1 MRVLIVEDEI
11 RLAESIQE
19 ILKENKISADIVTD
33 GIDGFDYATSPDYD
47 VILLDIMLPGFSGF
61 DIISKLREE
70 KIETP
75 VIFLTAKDS
84 IDNKIKGLNKGAD
97 DYLTKPFNPQE
108 LIARIKAVSRRKG
121 EIILDEIVFGD
132 LVLNTDNHS
141 ISAHDKTLHLGM
153 KEYELMELFMS
164 FPKQIFSKEQLISK
178 IWGFDSDAMD
188 NNVEAYI
195 SFLRKKLNYL
205 QSTVTIQT
213 IRKVGYHLS
222 ND

>member
-19 ILKENKISADIVTD
+19 ILKENKINSDIVVD
-33 GIDGFDYATSPDYD
+33 GIDGYDYAASLDYD
-47 VILLDIMLPGFSGF
+47 VILLDVMLPGLSGF
-61 DIISKLREE
+61 DIITKLREQ
-70 KIETP
+70 KIDTP

-84 IDNKIKGLNKGAD
+84 IENKIKGLNKGAD

-121 EIILDEIVFGD
+121 EIILDEIQFGD
-132 LVLNTDNHS
+132 LILNTDNHS
-141 ISAHDKTLHLGM
+141 LSVHGKTLHLGM

-164 FPKQIFSKEQLISK
+164 SPKQIFSKEQLISK
-178 IWGFDSDAMD
+178 IWGFDSEAMD

-195 SFLRKKLNYL
+195 SFLRKKLSYL
-205 QSTVTIQT
+205 QSSVTIQT

>member
-19 ILKENKISADIVTD
+19 ILKENKINADIVVD
-33 GIDGFDYATSPDYD
+33 GIDGYDYAASLDYD
-47 VILLDIMLPGFSGF
+47 VILLDVMLPGLSGF
-61 DIISKLREE
+61 DIITKLREQ
-70 KIETP
+70 KIDTP

-84 IDNKIKGLNKGAD
+84 IENKIKGLNKGAD

-121 EIILDEIVFGD
+121 EIILDEIQFGD
-132 LVLNTDNHS
+132 LILNTDNHS
-141 ISAHDKTLHLGM
+141 LSVHGKTLHLGM

-164 FPKQIFSKEQLISK
+164 SPKQIFSKEQLISK
-178 IWGFDSDAMD
+178 IWGFDSEAMD

-195 SFLRKKLNYL
+195 SFLRKKLSYL
-205 QSTVTIQT
+205 QSSVTIQT

>member
-19 ILKENKISADIVTD
+19 ILKENKINADIVVD
-33 GIDGFDYATSPDYD
+33 GIDGYDYAASLDYD
-47 VILLDIMLPGFSGF
+47 VILLDVMLPGLSGF
-61 DIISKLREE
+61 DIITKLREQ
-70 KIETP
+70 KIDTP

-84 IDNKIKGLNKGAD
+84 IENKIKGLNKGAD

-121 EIILDEIVFGD
+121 EIILDEIQFGD
-132 LVLNTDNHS
+132 LILNTDNHS
-141 ISAHDKTLHLGM
+141 LSVHGKTLHLGM
-153 KEYELMELFMS
+153 KEYELMELFMGS
-164 FPKQIFSKEQLISK
+164 PKQIFSKEQLISK
-178 IWGFDSDAMD
+178 IWGFDSEAMD

-195 SFLRKKLNYL
+195 SFLRKKLSYL
-205 QSTVTIQT
+205 QSSVTIQT

>member
-19 ILKENKISADIVTD
+19 ILKENKINADIVVD
-33 GIDGFDYATSPDYD
+33 GIDGYDYGASLDYD
-47 VILLDIMLPGFSGF
+47 VILLDVMLPGLSGF
-61 DIISKLREE
+61 DIITKLREQ
-70 KIETP
+70 KIDTP

-84 IDNKIKGLNKGAD
+84 IENKIKGLNKGAD

-121 EIILDEIVFGD
+121 EIILDEIQFGD
-132 LVLNTDNHS
+132 LILNTDNHS
-141 ISAHDKTLHLGM
+141 LSVHGKTLHLGM

-164 FPKQIFSKEQLISK
+164 SPKQIFSKEQLISK
-178 IWGFDSDAMD
+178 IWGFDSEAMD

-195 SFLRKKLNYL
+195 SFLRKKLSYL
-205 QSTVTIQT
+205 QSSVTIQT